1 MCRQRDGIGA
11 VLKKYF
17 VQGDVEI
24 IMRNQPVTE
33 RADYFTWK
41 FNKSG
46 QMTVKSAYWLASK
59 LKAERTLPEAFF
71 DPSTKEKVW
80 QVKTLPKIRVFL
92 WKSINAALP
101 TADLLIARGMKVDNR
116 CQSCRGESDSINHLL
131 FECCFARLVW
141 NGFDEASVFTNLHYL
156 LNLNNISHLNEEDK
170 RVWSWIL
177 WNLWKRRNEM
187 LFEGRCVS
195 AEELVQTAVK
205 EANEWFTAQLVEE

>member
-1 MCRQRDGIGA
+1 M
-11 VLKKYF
+11 
-17 VQGDVEI
+17 
-24 IMRNQPVTE
+24 
-33 RADYFTWK
+33 
-41 FNKSG
+41 
-46 QMTVKSAYWLASK
+46 KSAYWLASK

-71 DPSTKEKVW
+71 DPSTK
-80 QVKTLPKIRVFL
+80 VKTQPKIRVFL

-116 CQSCRGESDSINHLL
+116 CQTCGGESDAINHLL

-170 RVWSWIL
+170 RVWLWIL

-205 EANEWFTAQLVEE
+205 EANEWFTAQLVEEEWAQVEKINRTLVHPKWTPPIHDWIMCNIGMEFSKSKGLAGLAVSA